1 MCVLPHLT
9 KSVFLFLSTFYSRN
23 LRIAPFL
30 ILNKEKTYIGK
41 LSCLKS
47 LILLLI
53 YLDFEVTITSDF
65 GTSLYL
71 FEQEATQCIEELS
84 AQGPLHVFVK
94 VGVEFTLER
103 SQITRDHMG
112 HLLYQLVQSEKLSKQ
127 DFFKG
132 LVSSILTPQLLGDV
146 CHPGLCVTVLF

>member
-1 MCVLPHLT
+1 M
-9 KSVFLFLSTFYSRN
+9 
-23 LRIAPFL
+23 
-30 ILNKEKTYIGK
+30 
-41 LSCLKS
+41 
-47 LILLLI
+47 
-53 YLDFEVTITSDF
+53 
-65 GTSLYL
+65 

-132 LVSSILTPQLLGDV
+132 LVSSTSHLS
-146 CHPGLCVTVLF
+146 C